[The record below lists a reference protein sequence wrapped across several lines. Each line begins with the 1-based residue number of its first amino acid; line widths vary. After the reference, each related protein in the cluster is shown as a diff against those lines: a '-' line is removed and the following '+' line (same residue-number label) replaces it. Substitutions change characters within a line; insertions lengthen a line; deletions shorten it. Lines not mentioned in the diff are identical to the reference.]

1 MHPKQMKDLYIH
13 IYCATT
19 VGAGHI
25 PFLSGCIYCV
35 FQLFKLGMCSNIGV
49 VKGPDNIQLG

>member
-35 FQLFKLGMCSNIGV
+35 FQLFSSWVCAAI
-49 VKGPDNIQLG
+49 